1 MLSATSLQDY
11 FMNVGPGLDVSEII
25 SLGEDEIL
33 GEFNLFS
40 FVVLDKQALRNNGC
54 RVKDSGQSSTK

>member
-1 MLSATSLQDY
+1 VLSATSLQDY

-40 FVVLDKQALRNNGC
+40 FVVLDK
-54 RVKDSGQSSTK
+54 